1 MTTTVCFWSRISPPQ
16 KLWLFNC
23 LDLLHGNSFFLSLT
37 SGFLQ
42 VDHGH
47 LPTSYD
53 LAGLRTSKAARRGP
67 PSFPTRS
74 SPAPS
79 RIYLGGCT
87 PNSSSFSSCFPT
99 CFPNSSHLG
108 GNFEGMMVID
118 CRNMYTARA
127 FPSILAGYI
136 QILKGFNQVI
146 TRLIRGLPP

>member
-1 MTTTVCFWSRISPPQ
+1 MLLVMDLTSPKALLVQ
-16 KLWLFNC
+16 SLFNR
-23 LDLLHGNSFFLSLT
+23 LDLLHGTSFLKKKLT

-42 VDHGH
+42 VDDGH

-79 RIYLGGCT
+79 RIYLQGCT

-127 FPSILAGYI
+127 FPSILAG
-136 QILKGFNQVI
+136 
-146 TRLIRGLPP
+146 